1 MLISFDNSP
10 KLTVYYNASL
20 VLKVLYEQ
28 NNLDMVDLYANI
40 KKIDNIPFNLFL
52 LSLDWLYLTD
62 KIDIN
67 DQGVVHLYL

>member
-1 MLISFDNSP
+1 MLIPDNVQP

-67 DQGVVHLYL
+67 DQGVVHLCL